1 MLTNMVPGAHGTWLA
16 KIPTNGDIIAPILE
30 KVEQIPIPTFL
41 RLVGYNSGV
50 NRKSVLN
57 DPVTDIFPANV
68 AITESKISVSSP
80 SEK

>member
-1 MLTNMVPGAHGTWLA
+1 MSRIKLNN
-16 KIPTNGDIIAPILE
+16 IYLE
-30 KVEQIPIPTFL
+30 YL

-68 AITESKISVSSP
+68 VITESKISVSSP
-80 SEK
+80 SVKETNTLEQTINKLF